1 VCLLSFLSI
10 GHTFTEEHAS
20 GKVTTYYRG
29 EISDRELLFG
39 SLNFD
44 AIYKSHSNTKM
55 VLFANSILVERGA
68 LNDPKFV
75 LVRLRLGF
83 GFCKKIS
90 AALFNIQTNEIT
102 VDTTNKWQDNIFK
115 YMKENNLVPN
125 LSLKGPDID
134 KLILAGNDLYKHT
147 MITGTL

>member
-44 AIYKSHSNTKM
+44 AIYKSHSNTEM

-75 LVRLRLGF
+75 LVRLRLEF
-83 GFCKKIS
+83 GICRKIS
-90 AALFNIQTNEIT
+90 AALFNTETKEIT
-102 VDTTNKWQDNIFK
+102 VDTANNWQDNIFK
-115 YMKENNLVPN
+115 YMKDNNLVPN
-125 LSLKGPDID
+125 LRLKGPDID
-134 KLILAGNDLYKHT
+134 ELISAGNALYKQT
-147 MITGTL
+147 MTSGT